1 MICFCHYQATVLE
14 VERIMKV
21 LENFCADADEV
32 ALLRASVR
40 SPPSPEALA
49 IVPWSGTSDLDLAP
63 VCGAIVEAPSRA
75 PSRSVP
81 MV

>member
-1 MICFCHYQATVLE
+1 MTCFSHYQATLTE

-21 LENFCADADEV
+21 LENFCASADDV
-32 ALLRASVR
+32 ALLHASAKTE
-40 SPPSPEALA
+40 PSPEDMA
-49 IVPWSGTSDLDLAP
+49 IVPWRGTDTLDPAP
-63 VCGAIVEAPSRA
+63 VCDAIVKAPSRA